1 MSLSDIRIMTL
12 SPDFDRTRFDC
23 GVPSLNEYLAKY
35 ARQNEENHLTR
46 TRIALDPAVGCI
58 AGYYTTGF
66 ATVTFEEIPER
77 GLPKKY
83 PFTVGLLA
91 QLAVDKDFQGQ
102 GLGRLLLF
110 DALARF
116 EQADSLSAI
125 PAVVLDL
132 REPSLR
138 SYYERLGFVNCGST
152 APQRMYLLMKTIAK
166 MGLNPDLEK

>member
-1 MSLSDIRIMTL
+1 MSEGDFQIVALSSDLNRVT
-12 SPDFDRTRFDC
+12 FDC
-23 GVPSLNEYLAKY
+23 GVPAMNEYLVKY

-46 TRIALDPAVGCI
+46 TRVALDTATSRI

-66 ATVTFEEIPER
+66 ATVTFEQIPER
-77 GLPKKY
+77 GLPKRY

-91 QLAVDKDFQGQ
+91 QLAVDRTFQGQ
-102 GLGRLLLF
+102 HLGRRMLF

-132 REPSLR
+132 RELSLR
-138 SYYERLGFVNCGST
+138 PYYEQFGFTNCGST

-166 MGLNPDLEK
+166 MGLNPDLHG